1 MLTGEDA
8 RGRLSAT
15 LMECVLLTDVFLAAR
30 NIARQRRRS
39 AFALAAIAFGVAA
52 LIVANGF
59 IDWILFKHRE
69 TTILSQFGHIQ
80 VSRKG
85 YFEKGTADP
94 FAYLLP
100 KSSPVLDAIE
110 KLPGLRVVGRRLAF
124 SGLVSK
130 GDDTVSFVA
139 EAVEPDKE
147 HILSS
152 SLRISSGEDLAVD
165 DPKGVILGLGL
176 AANLGVDVGDRV
188 VLIANTV
195 KGGVNAVECRVRGL
209 FATMSKAYDDVAL
222 RVPLTTAQT
231 LLKVDGAHV
240 WALLLEDTEQVPPT
254 LTALRQRFANE
265 DLAFTE
271 WIELADF
278 HVKAAS
284 LFAKQVGVMRF
295 IIAVIIVLSIFNTM
309 MMSVMERT
317 TEIGTSMALGLTR
330 RRILRMFLVEGAM
343 LGAVGGLLGLA
354 LGSALAW
361 TVSYIGIPMPPP
373 PGQSWGFIGEVLV
386 STRLC
391 VEVFILAVGST
402 LLASVLPARKA
413 SRMVIVDALRYNR

>member
-1 MLTGEDA
+1 M
-8 RGRLSAT
+8 
-15 LMECVLLTDVFLAAR
+15 LTDVFLAAR

-59 IDWILFKHRE
+59 TDWILFKHRE
-69 TTILSQFGHIQ
+69 TTITSQFGHIQ
-80 VSRKG
+80 VTRKG
-85 YFEKGTADP
+85 YFEEGTADQ
-94 FAYLLP
+94 FGYLLP

-110 KLPGLRVVGRRLAF
+110 QLPAVRVLGRRLAF

-130 GDDTVSFVA
+130 GEETVSFVA

-152 SLRISSGEDLAVD
+152 SLRISQGADLSLD
-165 DPKGVILGLGL
+165 DPKGIILGLGL
-176 AANLGVDVGDRV
+176 AANLGIDVGDTL
-188 VLIANTV
+188 VLIANTA

-222 RVPLTTAQT
+222 RVPLTTAQR

-240 WALLLEDTEQVPPT
+240 WALLLQETEQTGPT
-254 LTALRQRFANE
+254 LRTLRERFANE
-265 DLAFTE
+265 DLVFTE

-278 HVKAAS
+278 HVKTAS
-284 LFAKQVGVMRF
+284 LFAKQVGVMRT

-317 TEIGTSMALGLTR
+317 AEIGTSMALGLTR
-330 RRILRMFLVEGAM
+330 RKIMRTFLVEGAM
-343 LGAVGGLLGLA
+343 LGVIGGLLGVA
-354 LGSALAW
+354 LGSVLAW
-361 TVSYIGIPMPPP
+361 VISYIGIPMPPP
-373 PGQSWGFIGEVLV
+373 PGQSWGFVGEVMV
-386 STRLC
+386 SIRLC
-391 VEVFILAVGST
+391 VEAFILAVGST
-402 LLASVLPARKA
+402 LLASVFPARKA
-413 SRMVIVDALRYNR
+413 STMVIVDALRFNR